1 MSNDAPKSYFVAVL
15 IGYLMAIV
23 ATIVV
28 MFWFDHGQPAL
39 LYLVPGCILMVL
51 GTAFA
56 KGEYAK
62 LMEFSEDEF
71 ITGGDEEDEKDD

>member
-1 MSNDAPKSYFVAVL
+1 
-15 IGYLMAIV
+15 MAIV

-56 KGEYAK
+56 KGEYSA
-62 LMEFSEDEF
+62 LMEFDEEEF
-71 ITGGDEEDEKDD
+71 IRAGDEDGEKED